1 VTTSTENLIDGLVDR
16 LAPMPARLI
25 ERRLAMAV
33 LGGGA
38 IVFALVIGLTGFRS
52 DLSTA
57 VGDFDFWAKLVYAAA
72 LAMIALAAA
81 RHLARPEVSGIKMA
95 GFAVP
100 VVALLLLAVVELGTA
115 AADQRSALIFG
126 NTWRECPLL
135 IAAFSLPLLAVLMRL
150 FTGFAPQRPRL
161 TGAIIGVAAGAT
173 TAMIYSLHCPET
185 AMTFLLL
192 WYSAGV
198 AIIAA
203 IGAIIGPRIL
213 RW

>member
-1 VTTSTENLIDGLVDR
+1 VTTPTEKLIDGLVDQ
-16 LAPMPARLI
+16 LAPIPARSI
-25 ERRLAMAV
+25 ERRLAITV
-33 LGGGA
+33 LVGGA
-38 IVFALVIGLTGFRS
+38 VVFALIIGLTGFRS

-57 VGDFDFWAKLVYAAA
+57 VGDFDFWAKLVYAAS
-72 LAMIALAAA
+72 LAMLALAAA
-81 RHLARPEVSGIKMA
+81 RQLARPEVSGIKLTS
-95 GFAVP
+95 FAVP
-100 VVALLLLAVVELGTA
+100 VAILVLLAMYELGTA
-115 AADQRSALIFG
+115 AAGQRNALIFG

-135 IAAFSLPLLAVLMRL
+135 IAAFSFPLLAILMRL

-198 AIIAA
+198 AIIALV
-203 IGAIIGPRIL
+203 GAMIGPRVL